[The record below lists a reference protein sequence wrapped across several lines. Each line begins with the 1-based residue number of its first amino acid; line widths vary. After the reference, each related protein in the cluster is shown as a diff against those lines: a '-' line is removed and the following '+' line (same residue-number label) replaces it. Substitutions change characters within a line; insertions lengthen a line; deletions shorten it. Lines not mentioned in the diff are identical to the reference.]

1 MGEIKTLKKH
11 LKVTTI
17 SLPTHH
23 VDNDDIITSLYIKN
37 TSKNECIFSYKSEYS
52 HRYKIVVIKT

>member
-17 SLPTHH
+17 SLPTLH

-37 TSKNECIFSYKSEYS
+37 TSKNECIL
-52 HRYKIVVIKT
+52 VIRANILIDIK